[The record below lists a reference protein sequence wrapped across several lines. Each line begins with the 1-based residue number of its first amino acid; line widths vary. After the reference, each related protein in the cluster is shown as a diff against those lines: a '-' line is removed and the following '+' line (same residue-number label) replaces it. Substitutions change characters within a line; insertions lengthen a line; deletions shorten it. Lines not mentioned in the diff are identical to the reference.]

1 MSIKRLCANAML
13 ACLLFSVYFMFSQIL
28 YLEFVTFTI
37 ILFCLNIPKWDS
49 IWIITT
55 FVLLIWLVYGISMWS
70 FMYIIIY
77 PLFAL
82 LLKLFK
88 KLLSKS
94 IYYVAIFA
102 FIMALLVG
110 NLIDLPML
118 LFSKA
123 ITIAYIIIGFKTT
136 LIQGG
141 IAFVLILLV
150 YEPLSLQFNKL
161 VEKGD
166 IYV

>member
-1 MSIKRLCANAML
+1 
-13 ACLLFSVYFMFSQIL
+13 
-28 YLEFVTFTI
+28 
-37 ILFCLNIPKWDS
+37 
-49 IWIITT
+49 
-55 FVLLIWLVYGISMWS
+55 
-70 FMYIIIY
+70 MYIIIY

-94 IYYVAIFA
+94 TYYVAIFA

-123 ITIAYIIIGFKTT
+123 VTIAYIIIGFKTT

-141 IAFVLILLV
+141 TAFVLILMV

-161 VEKGD
+161 IEKGD